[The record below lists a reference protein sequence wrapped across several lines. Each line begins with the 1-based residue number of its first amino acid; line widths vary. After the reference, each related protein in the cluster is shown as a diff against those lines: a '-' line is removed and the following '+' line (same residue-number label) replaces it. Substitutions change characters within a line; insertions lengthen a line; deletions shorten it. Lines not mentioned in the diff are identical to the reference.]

1 MTNATNQRAYRER
14 QSALGRAEVRG
25 IYAHRDDHAA
35 VKAAAARINRRRERT
50 DEKRKPAAMTV
61 ARK

>member
-1 MTNATNQRAYRER
+1 MTNAANQRAYRAR
-14 QSALGRAEVRG
+14 KAALGQSEVRG
-25 IYAHRDDHAA
+25 IFAVKEDHAE